1 MAVVVLRHPLRDL
14 AGGETRVEVD
24 GSSVGE
30 ALSDLVTAHPRLRT
44 WVLDEQGQIRRHVN
58 VFVDGHRAD
67 LDFAVAPDSEL
78 NIIQAISGGA
88 A

>member
-14 AGGETRVEVD
+14 AGGATRVEVE

-30 ALSDLVTAHPRLRT
+30 ALTDLVNVHPRLKT
-44 WVLDEQGQIRRHVN
+44 WVLDERGEIRRHVN

-67 LDFAVAPDSEL
+67 LNFAVTPNSEL

-88 A
+88 V

>member
-1 MAVVVLRHPLRDL
+1 MATVVLRHPLRDL
-14 AGGETRVEVD
+14 AGGATRVEVM
-24 GSSVGE
+24 GSNVGE
-30 ALSDLVTAHPRLRT
+30 ALTDLVTEHPRLKT

-67 LDFAVAPDSEL
+67 VEFKVTSESEL

-88 A
+88 P

>member
-1 MAVVVLRHPLRDL
+1 MAIVVLRHPLRDL

-67 LDFAVAPDSEL
+67 LDFAVSPDSEL